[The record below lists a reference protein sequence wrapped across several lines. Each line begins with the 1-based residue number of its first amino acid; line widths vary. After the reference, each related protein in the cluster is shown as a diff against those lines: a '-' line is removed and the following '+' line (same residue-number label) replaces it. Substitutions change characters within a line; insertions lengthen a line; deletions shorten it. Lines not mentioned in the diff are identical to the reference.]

1 MSEFICP
8 GLIST
13 DLAGRIFFLMAPCC
27 DSEVLGGGGGEGE
40 PGVMFLQ
47 ANTEKCRADV
57 LGGREGALE
66 SSLYFVWI

>member
-27 DSEVLGGGGGEGE
+27 DSEVLGGGGGEGGAWRHVS
-40 PGVMFLQ
+40 PGKHRKM
-47 ANTEKCRADV
+47 K
-57 LGGREGALE
+57 G
-66 SSLYFVWI
+66 